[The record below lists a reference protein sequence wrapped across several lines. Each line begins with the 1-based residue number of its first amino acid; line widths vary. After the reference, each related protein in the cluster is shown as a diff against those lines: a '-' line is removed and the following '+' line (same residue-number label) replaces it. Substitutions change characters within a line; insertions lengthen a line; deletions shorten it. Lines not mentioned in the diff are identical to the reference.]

1 MNIQNINR
9 LNNEYRAYI
18 YEAESHRITRA
29 GVASREEGLSYQ
41 RAAQICGQLAS
52 MTTGSE
58 AQYWVDNQSR
68 CEAKMRQI
76 WAELN
81 PREPVKETPAAK
93 PAARPAAKKTDV
105 PQETVDHWYKPDPGY
120 GFDQV
125 SGMEEVKHLLS
136 DCVRD
141 IRMDAL
147 NEYMGV
153 PTVQSF
159 FFYGPPGCG
168 KTFIIKAFAHEL
180 MQQGYKFMSLSSA
193 DIHSKFSGE
202 ADKIVERAFKEA
214 VDNAPCILFMDE
226 APEFSART
234 LQTLREPLE
243 SGYVAIS
250 RAKGTTYYPARFQLI
265 MAANPCPCGY
275 AYGNGERCTCREKDR
290 VKYFSRLSG
299 PILDRI
305 DIQIEVPPVERISP
319 GNAPSGDS
327 SHAIR
332 LRVIVARQM
341 AQERFREF
349 GWCCNAQATG
359 TWLRANTSPKAIEL
373 VNRALASERLSLRGA
388 DRAMR
393 LAWTLS
399 DLAGKTSP
407 GPEEMMQG
415 ISMRTRLA

>member
-147 NEYMGV
+147 NDIWAF
-153 PTVQSF
+153 PRCSPSF
-159 FFYGPPGCG
+159 SMDLPAAAKP
-168 KTFIIKAFAHEL
+168 
-180 MQQGYKFMSLSSA
+180 LSS
-193 DIHSKFSGE
+193 
-202 ADKIVERAFKEA
+202 R
-214 VDNAPCILFMDE
+214 
-226 APEFSART
+226 
-234 LQTLREPLE
+234 PL
-243 SGYVAIS
+243 
-250 RAKGTTYYPARFQLI
+250 P
-265 MAANPCPCGY
+265 
-275 AYGNGERCTCREKDR
+275 
-290 VKYFSRLSG
+290 
-299 PILDRI
+299 
-305 DIQIEVPPVERISP
+305 
-319 GNAPSGDS
+319 
-327 SHAIR
+327 
-332 LRVIVARQM
+332 
-341 AQERFREF
+341 
-349 GWCCNAQATG
+349 
-359 TWLRANTSPKAIEL
+359 TS
-373 VNRALASERLSLRGA
+373 
-388 DRAMR
+388 
-393 LAWTLS
+393 
-399 DLAGKTSP
+399 
-407 GPEEMMQG
+407 
-415 ISMRTRLA
+415 

>member
-136 DCVRD
+136 DWRPGHPHGCPER
-141 IRMDAL
+141 I
-147 NEYMGV
+147 
-153 PTVQSF
+153 
-159 FFYGPPGCG
+159 YGRSHG
-168 KTFIIKAFAHEL
+168 
-180 MQQGYKFMSLSSA
+180 
-193 DIHSKFSGE
+193 
-202 ADKIVERAFKEA
+202 A
-214 VDNAPCILFMDE
+214 VLLFLW
-226 APEFSART
+226 T
-234 LQTLREPLE
+234 
-243 SGYVAIS
+243 
-250 RAKGTTYYPARFQLI
+250 
-265 MAANPCPCGY
+265 
-275 AYGNGERCTCREKDR
+275 
-290 VKYFSRLSG
+290 SRL
-299 PILDRI
+299 
-305 DIQIEVPPVERISP
+305 
-319 GNAPSGDS
+319 
-327 SHAIR
+327 
-332 LRVIVARQM
+332 RQNLYH
-341 AQERFREF
+341 Q
-349 GWCCNAQATG
+349 GLCP
-359 TWLRANTSPKAIEL
+359 RADA
-373 VNRALASERLSLRGA
+373 
-388 DRAMR
+388 
-393 LAWTLS
+393 
-399 DLAGKTSP
+399 AG
-407 GPEEMMQG
+407 
-415 ISMRTRLA
+415 I